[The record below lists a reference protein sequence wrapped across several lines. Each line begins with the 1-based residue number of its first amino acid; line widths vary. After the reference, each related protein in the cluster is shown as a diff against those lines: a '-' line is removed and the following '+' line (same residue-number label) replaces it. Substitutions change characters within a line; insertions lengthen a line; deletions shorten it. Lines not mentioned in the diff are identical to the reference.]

1 MTTVELK
8 DTDPSR
14 APPVLVRSLNLPL
27 AVLFGLGVTIGAGIY
42 VLIGA
47 TAGRAG
53 MHAPLSFLLA
63 ALVMTPTAA
72 SFAEFASRMPVSAGE
87 AAYVR
92 AGFGSER
99 LALLIGLMV
108 VAVGVISAAAIA
120 KGSAGYIREF
130 VDLPTGMII
139 PVVVLLMGAV
149 AAWGILQSVAIA
161 GLMTLIEVGGLLV
174 IIFAGATTSPDLVTR
189 LPEIWIGLSSFAT
202 VTGVLSASL
211 LAFFAFIG
219 FEGLANIAEEVKD
232 PQRTLPKAIF
242 LTLAISTTFYIL
254 IVWIALVSVPR
265 EELASASA
273 PLSLVFQR
281 VTGATPFSISAIAIV
296 ATVNGVIALM
306 VMASRVIYGM
316 ADRKMLPPTLARISP
331 RTKTPLN
338 ATALIVGAVLVLALA
353 FPLEGLAETTSRLTL
368 IIFAFVN
375 AALVLLK
382 RKAGLIPAGAFAVP
396 IAVPVVGCFLCIALL
411 VGAFFGGGG

>member
-1 MTTVELK
+1 MTIDLDKMPTARSQ
-8 DTDPSR
+8 P
-14 APPVLVRSLNLPL
+14 ALVRSLNLTL

-53 MHAPLSFLLA
+53 MHAPLAFLLA
-63 ALVMTPTAA
+63 GLVMAPTAA

-92 AGFGSER
+92 AGFGSEW
-99 LALLIGLMV
+99 LAQLVGLMV
-108 VAVGVISAAAIA
+108 IAVGVVSAAAIA

-130 VDLPTGMII
+130 VDLPTGI
-139 PVVVLLMGAV
+139 VVAAVVILMGAV
-149 AAWGILQSVAIA
+149 AALGILQSVAIA
-161 GLMTLIEVGGLLV
+161 GLMTLIEIAGLLI
-174 IIFAGATTSPDLVTR
+174 IIFYGATKSPDVIAR
-189 LPEIWIGLSSFAT
+189 LPEIWIGLSNFAA
-202 VTGVLSASL
+202 VTGVLSASM

-242 LTLAISTTFYIL
+242 LTLAISTLFYIL
-254 IVWIALVSVPR
+254 VVWIALVSVPR
-265 EELASASA
+265 DELAAARA

-281 VTGATPFSISAIAIV
+281 VTGASPFTISAIAIV
-296 ATVNGVIALM
+296 ATVNGIIALM

-316 ADRKMLPPTLARISP
+316 ADRNLLPSVFAAVSART
-331 RTKTPLN
+331 RTPLN
-338 ATALIVGAVLVLALA
+338 ATAVVVAAVLVLALT
-353 FPLEGLAETTSRLTL
+353 FPLEGLAETTSRLGL

-382 RKAGLIPAGAFAVP
+382 RKDRSMEPGTFVVP
-396 IAVPVVGCFLCIALL
+396 IGVPFVGCVLCVALL
-411 VGAFFGGGG
+411 AGAFFG

>member
-1 MTTVELK
+1 MTPQEAKGTSP
-8 DTDPSR
+8 TR
-14 APPVLVRSLNLPL
+14 ARPALVRSLNMPL

-53 MHAPLSFLLA
+53 MHAPLAFLLA
-63 ALVMTPTAA
+63 GLVMAPTAA

-108 VAVGVISAAAIA
+108 VAVGMISAAAIA
-120 KGSAGYIREF
+120 KGSAGYFREF
-130 VDLPTGMII
+130 VGLPTVAII
-139 PVVVLLMGAV
+139 TGVVLLMGAV
-149 AAWGILQSVAIA
+149 AAWGIMQSVAIA
-161 GLMTLIEVGGLLV
+161 GLMTLIEIGGLLV
-174 IIFAGATTSPDLVTR
+174 IIFYGATRSPDLITHI
-189 LPEIWIGLSSFAT
+189 PAIWIGLDSFAA

-242 LTLAISTTFYIL
+242 LTLAISTLLYIL

-265 EELASASA
+265 DELAAARA

-281 VTGATPFSISAIAIV
+281 VTGASPFAISAIAIV
-296 ATVNGVIALM
+296 ATVNGIIALM

-316 ADRKMLPPTLARISP
+316 ADRQMLPSGLAHVSP
-331 RTKTPLN
+331 RTRTPTN
-338 ATALIVGAVLVLALA
+338 ATALVVVGVLVLALA
-353 FPLEGLAETTSRLTL
+353 FPLEELAETTSRLTL
-368 IIFAFVN
+368 VIFAFVN

-382 RKAGLIPAGAFAVP
+382 RKGDPLTAGTFSVP
-396 IAVPVVGCFLCIALL
+396 IAVPIAGCVLCVALL
-411 VGAFFGGGG
+411 FGGLLS

>member
-1 MTTVELK
+1 MTPMIFDGTSPAR
-8 DTDPSR
+8 T
-14 APPVLVRSLNLPL
+14 PPALVRSLNLPL

-53 MHAPLSFLLA
+53 MHAPLAFLLA
-63 ALVMTPTAA
+63 GIVMAPTAA
-72 SFAEFASRMPVSAGE
+72 SFAEFASRMPISAGE

-92 AGFGSER
+92 AGFSSNR
-99 LALLIGLMV
+99 LALTIGLMV
-108 VAVGVISAAAIA
+108 IAVGVISAAAIA

-130 VDLPTGMII
+130 VDLPTSIVI
-139 PVVVLLMGAV
+139 TAVVLVMGAI

-161 GLMTLIEVGGLLV
+161 GLMTLIEIGGLLV
-174 IIFAGATTSPDLVTR
+174 IIYFGATTSPDLVAR
-189 LPEIWIGLSSFAT
+189 LPEIWTGMGSLAA
-202 VTGVLSASL
+202 VAGVLSASM

-242 LTLAISTTFYIL
+242 LTLAISTLFYIL

-265 EELASASA
+265 EELATARA

-281 VTGATPFSISAIAIV
+281 VAGATPFVISAIAIV
-296 ATVNGVIALM
+296 ATVNGIIALM

-316 ADRKMLPPTLARISP
+316 AERRLLPSGLAAISP
-331 RTKTPLN
+331 RTQTPLN
-338 ATALIVGAVLVLALA
+338 ATGLVIVAVLVLAVV
-353 FPLEGLAETTSRLTL
+353 FPLEGLADTTSRLTL
-368 IIFAFVN
+368 VIFAFVN
-375 AALVLLK
+375 AALVLVK
-382 RKAGLIPAGAFAVP
+382 RNAEPMPAGTFSVP
-396 IAVPVVGCFLCIALL
+396 IAVPVAGCALCVALL
-411 VGAFFGGGG
+411 FGGLVS